1 MAGEQEQ
8 FALSVRLTVQG
19 FNAIM
24 NALGTMPY
32 TQVKPLIDNLEEQ
45 AKSQVEA
52 FNAQREATEA
62 AVAPPPEVEAVE
74 AEPVPVVQ

>member
-1 MAGEQEQ
+1 MAGEQDQ
-8 FALSVRLTVQG
+8 FALSVRLTVPG

-24 NALGTMPY
+24 SALGTMPY

-62 AVAPPPEVEAVE
+62 AAAPPPEVEAVE